1 MVDMEP
7 DVRKPIQT
15 KWASGLVQ
23 GDPREER
30 AVILGEDTLP
40 FAERKVTIGP
50 DGIALRDFFLQRL
63 GCTFVEADKS
73 RDPDLFLIFAHG
85 DFETLGGFCIG
96 TTSSSSQGILSI
108 EMIAEFHT
116 SYSDVP
122 VILFMTS
129 CYSGH

>member
-50 DGIALRDFFLQRL
+50 DGIALRDFFLQ
-63 GCTFVEADKS
+63 
-73 RDPDLFLIFAHG
+73 
-85 DFETLGGFCIG
+85 
-96 TTSSSSQGILSI
+96 
-108 EMIAEFHT
+108 
-116 SYSDVP
+116 
-122 VILFMTS
+122 
-129 CYSGH
+129 